1 MSITLTSPDSVAQG
15 LRLPEGEVEA
25 RLCTELAL
33 VIYSQG
39 ILSFGKAAELARTT
53 RFVLADLAARRG
65 IARHYD
71 GDDLAS
77 DLSYARRQ

>member
-1 MSITLTSPDSVAQG
+1 MSITLTIPDSVAQG
-15 LRLPEGEVEA
+15 LRLPAGEAEA

-33 VIYSQG
+33 VLYSQG
-39 ILSFGKAAELARTT
+39 ILSFGKAAELAHTT
-53 RFVLADLAARRG
+53 RLLLADLAAQRG

-77 DLSYARRQ
+77 DLSYARSQ